1 MELFLY
7 SFALLIFSA
16 IGSFFYRM
24 QLPWKKHLHLNYIQ
38 PFSSTLFFNF
48 SRKLRR
54 GLPYWS
60 YWDEYRLLDI
70 AVLYCCRTPM
80 LQPHQRRNKVSYLE
94 DFLYICNSLMLPGCY
109 EYESL
114 LQPLHSWGN
123 LFIEQDKVAQCLFFI
138 LYFKIKSWIHF
149 IGRITIP
156 T

>member
-1 MELFLY
+1 MFRCQNISFVCHIYESFNSHYHLTRKELASYDKIWEWWNF
-7 SFALLIFSA
+7 SVFICFAYFFCHC
-16 IGSFFYRM
+16 SFFCRM

-80 LQPHQRRNKVSYLE
+80 LQPHQRRNKGSNLE
-94 DFLYICNSLMLPGCY
+94 DFLYL
-109 EYESL
+109 
-114 LQPLHSWGN
+114 
-123 LFIEQDKVAQCLFFI
+123 
-138 LYFKIKSWIHF
+138 
-149 IGRITIP
+149 
-156 T
+156 

>member
-1 MELFLY
+1 MNLLIPTITLQERNLLLMTKIESDGTFLY

-80 LQPHQRRNKVSYLE
+80 LQPHQRRNKGSYLE
-94 DFLYICNSLMLPGCY
+94 DFLYL
-109 EYESL
+109 
-114 LQPLHSWGN
+114 
-123 LFIEQDKVAQCLFFI
+123 
-138 LYFKIKSWIHF
+138 
-149 IGRITIP
+149 
-156 T
+156 

>member
-1 MELFLY
+1 MFRCQNISLSVIFMNLLIPTITLQERNLLLMTKIESDGTFLY

-80 LQPHQRRNKVSYLE
+80 LQPHQRRNKGSNLE
-94 DFLYICNSLMLPGCY
+94 DFLYL
-109 EYESL
+109 
-114 LQPLHSWGN
+114 
-123 LFIEQDKVAQCLFFI
+123 
-138 LYFKIKSWIHF
+138 
-149 IGRITIP
+149 
-156 T
+156 